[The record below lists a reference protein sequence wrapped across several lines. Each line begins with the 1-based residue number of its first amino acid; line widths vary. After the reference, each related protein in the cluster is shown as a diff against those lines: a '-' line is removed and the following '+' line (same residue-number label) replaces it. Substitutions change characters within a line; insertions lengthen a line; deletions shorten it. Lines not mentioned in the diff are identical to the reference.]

1 MDENKINPIPE
12 DSADNA
18 EELDV
23 QTAEDTADEAAEVSA
38 EDAAEEVAEEVA
50 EVAAEEDADG
60 EAEAENE
67 ADVDDEAK
75 VDETED
81 GDAALDSEAEE
92 PAPVKK
98 KKMKTGA
105 KVVIGI
111 LVSIL
116 AITVLGMAAIFIA
129 SLPPKVDLEDVAVSV
144 DGVDST
150 AAEFYQ
156 TYIYYY
162 SYNSYYGYSDAQL
175 KELTIDQLVFTNT
188 LYAEAMKNG
197 FELSEEA
204 KAELADQI
212 ATVRTTAESES
223 MSADEYL
230 DSAFCPGFT
239 LEMFEALSEKSIIA
253 QEYYSLKLSEIKAG
267 YEGDDGF
274 NKIETAYK
282 EAKSTYDLTDIS
294 YWYFDASAEDSET
307 NANKIAADVKGGK
320 SFADAVKAVAGAEAK
335 DLVGRTKAELT
346 SGSFPAEAVD
356 WIYETDAEGKYVNGA
371 GSVEV
376 VSDESLVYVIYIN
389 NAPAR
394 NEVHPVTAYYI
405 QIDVDAD
412 TSIKSEDMLKI
423 EAKNTA
429 EGILKEYQA
438 NGIKTAE
445 GFAEFASKQNSGD
458 NDLVS
463 SDMFD
468 AVIGDGSEAAEV
480 EAWLFNAERKA
491 DDYALIDAGD
501 CYYIVYYAEKAENP
515 LWYDTILNSLV
526 SEQVTAFQENMLDAA
541 NEVKVVY
548 DDVIADVIEY
558 VAYVVNSYS
567 SSY

>member
-1 MDENKINPIPE
+1 MIYRVDYIPENKINPIPK

-23 QTAEDTADEAAEVSA
+23 QTAEDTAEEAAEVSA
-38 EDAAEEVAEEVA
+38 EDAAEEVAE
-50 EVAAEEDADG
+50 VAADDADD

-75 VDETED
+75 VDEAED
-81 GDAALDSEAEE
+81 DDEASDSEAEE

-212 ATVRTTAESES
+212 ASVRTTAEAES
-223 MSADEYL
+223 MSAD
-230 DSAFCPGFT
+230 
-239 LEMFEALSEKSIIA
+239 
-253 QEYYSLKLSEIKAG
+253 
-267 YEGDDGF
+267 
-274 NKIETAYK
+274 
-282 EAKSTYDLTDIS
+282 
-294 YWYFDASAEDSET
+294 
-307 NANKIAADVKGGK
+307 
-320 SFADAVKAVAGAEAK
+320 
-335 DLVGRTKAELT
+335 
-346 SGSFPAEAVD
+346 
-356 WIYETDAEGKYVNGA
+356 
-371 GSVEV
+371 
-376 VSDESLVYVIYIN
+376 
-389 NAPAR
+389 
-394 NEVHPVTAYYI
+394 
-405 QIDVDAD
+405 
-412 TSIKSEDMLKI
+412 
-423 EAKNTA
+423 
-429 EGILKEYQA
+429 
-438 NGIKTAE
+438 
-445 GFAEFASKQNSGD
+445 
-458 NDLVS
+458 
-463 SDMFD
+463 
-468 AVIGDGSEAAEV
+468 
-480 EAWLFNAERKA
+480 
-491 DDYALIDAGD
+491 
-501 CYYIVYYAEKAENP
+501 
-515 LWYDTILNSLV
+515 
-526 SEQVTAFQENMLDAA
+526 
-541 NEVKVVY
+541 
-548 DDVIADVIEY
+548 
-558 VAYVVNSYS
+558 
-567 SSY
+567 